1 MMEEIGKAG
10 GQMAMQLISG
20 LMKGLAGGAGGGGGG
35 EGGGASA
42 PSKPG
47 EDMMPSAPPK
57 IEISDYQ

>member
-1 MMEEIGKAG
+1 MEEIGKAG

-20 LMKGLAGGAGGGGGG
+20 LMKGLAGGAGGGG

>member
-1 MMEEIGKAG
+1 
-10 GQMAMQLISG
+10 MAMQLISG
-20 LMKGLAGGAGGGGGG
+20 LMKGLAGGAGGGGGGEG

>member
-20 LMKGLAGGAGGGGGG
+20 LMKGLAGGAGGGS

-42 PSKPG
+42 PGKPG
-47 EDMMPSAPPK
+47 EDMMPPAPPK
-57 IEISDYQ
+57 IEISAYQ

>member
-20 LMKGLAGGAGGGGGG
+20 LMKGLAGGAGSGG

>member
-20 LMKGLAGGAGGGGGG
+20 LMKGLAGGAGGGG

>member
-1 MMEEIGKAG
+1 
-10 GQMAMQLISG
+10 MAMQLISG
-20 LMKGLAGGAGGGGGG
+20 LMKGLAGGAGGGG

>member
-20 LMKGLAGGAGGGGGG
+20 LMKGLAGGAGGGS

-47 EDMMPSAPPK
+47 EDMMPPAPSK
-57 IEISDYQ
+57 IEVSAYQ